1 MTNTLKTT
9 ALLAALT
16 ALLIVIGDALGGR
29 GGMLLFFG
37 FAIVLNM
44 GAYWFSGDIALRM
57 AGARQVCP
65 EEAPELHQLVEEL
78 ATYARL
84 PKPRVAII
92 DNPSPNAF
100 ATGRDANHA
109 VVAVTTGILGILSRD
124 ELAGVLSHELGH
136 VRNHDILIS
145 SIAATVAGAI
155 TMLAHAA
162 QWAMI
167 FGGFGGG
174 RDNEDTNW
182 LEALAMII
190 FAPLAA
196 TMIQLAISRS
206 REYQADE
213 TGARINGNPESLA
226 RALEKLE
233 MATSVRPL
241 PVNPAVAHMFI
252 VNPLNGIKGLNF
264 NGLFS
269 THPPLAERIRRLRS
283 MQLSAIN

>member
-16 ALLIVIGDALGGR
+16 ALLIVIGGFLGGR

-37 FAIVLNM
+37 LAIVLNL

-57 AGARQVCP
+57 AGAREVSEQ
-65 EEAPELHQLVEEL
+65 EAPELHQLVAEL

-109 VVAVTTGILGILSRD
+109 VVAVTTGILGILNRD
-124 ELAGVLSHELGH
+124 ELAGVLAHELGH

-145 SIAATVAGAI
+145 SIAATIAGAI
-155 TMLAHAA
+155 TMLAQAA
-162 QWAMI
+162 QWAML
-167 FGGFGGG
+167 FGGFGGS
-174 RDNEDTNW
+174 RDDEDTNPFA
-182 LEALAMII
+182 ALLMII
-190 FAPLAA
+190 VAPIAA
-196 TMIQLAISRS
+196 TLIQLAISRS
-206 REYQADE
+206 REYAADD
-213 TGARINGNPESLA
+213 TGARLHGNPESLA

-233 MATSVRPL
+233 TATSVRPL

-252 VNPLNGIKGLNF
+252 VNPLKGMNF
-264 NGLFS
+264 AGLFS
-269 THPPLAERIRRLRS
+269 THPPLEERIRRLRA
-283 MQLSAIN
+283 MQPRSIY

>member
-16 ALLIVIGDALGGR
+16 AVLILIGDVIGGR

-37 FAIVLNM
+37 LAVVMNLS
-44 GAYWFSGDIALRM
+44 AYWFSGDIALRM
-57 AGARQVCP
+57 AGAREVS
-65 EEAPELHQLVEEL
+65 EEQAPELHQLVAEL

-109 VVAVTTGILGILSRD
+109 VVAVTSGILGILSRD
-124 ELAGVLSHELGH
+124 ELAGVLAHELGH

-145 SIAATVAGAI
+145 SIAATIAGAI
-155 TMLAHAA
+155 TMLANVA
-162 QWAMI
+162 QWTLI
-167 FGGFGGG
+167 FGGFGG
-174 RDNEDTNW
+174 RDDEDSNPFA
-182 LEALAMII
+182 ALLMII

-196 TMIQLAISRS
+196 TLIQLAISRS
-206 REYQADE
+206 REFGADE
-213 TGARINGNPESLA
+213 AGARIHGNPESLA

-252 VNPLNGIKGLNF
+252 VNPLKGVNF
-264 NGLFS
+264 AGLFS
-269 THPPLAERIRRLRS
+269 THPPLEERIRRLRA
-283 MQLSAIN
+283 MQLRPSY